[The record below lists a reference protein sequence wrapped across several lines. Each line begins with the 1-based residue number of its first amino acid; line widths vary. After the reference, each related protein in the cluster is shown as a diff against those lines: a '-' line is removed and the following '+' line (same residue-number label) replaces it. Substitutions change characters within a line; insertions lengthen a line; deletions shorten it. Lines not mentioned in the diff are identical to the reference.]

1 MKNLYGFI
9 LISLLIL
16 PLLLQPTAYQ
26 VLKMRTFDRL
36 VETPEE
42 SGYFAILNITEE
54 DVEEKGGYPFPRK
67 DLADIQNDLINK
79 GALGV
84 GWVIA
89 FPQPDRFGGDLEFAE
104 SLASIPS
111 VLATFENDSDS

>member
-1 MKNLYGFI
+1 MTKFI
-9 LISLLIL
+9 QLFFIVLFLGI
-16 PLLLQPTAYQ
+16 PLAMQWTPIEIIK
-26 VLKMRTFDRL
+26 LKTFDAFV
-36 VETPEE
+36 VEKQP
-42 SGYFAILNITEE
+42 SGYFSILNITEE

-89 FPQPDRFGGDLEFAE
+89 FP
-104 SLASIPS
+104 
-111 VLATFENDSDS
+111 